1 MNTAYLDCFSG
12 ASGDMLLGALIDA
25 GVPEDALRNVIHAL
39 NLTGCELAISRVT
52 ENSLAATR
60 VQVKVADPQ
69 PHRRLRDIEEI
80 IAAAVLDDPVKNKA
94 LAVFRCLAEAEA
106 AVHDCRRE
114 EVHFH
119 EVGAAD
125 ALVDIVGVVQGFHH
139 LGIEQICCSPLP
151 VPRGWVNCAHG
162 ELPVPAPAVCRLLQ
176 GKPVYGVDL
185 EQELLTPT
193 GAALIHVLAGRYGP
207 MPPMRLASI
216 GYGAGGKKRSDG
228 RPNLLRLI
236 TGEGLQPE
244 EAQQVEVI
252 ETALDDWNP
261 ETWPHVAERLFHS
274 GALDVI
280 LIPVQMKKGRPGFLL
295 QTLCEPV
302 HAQILKQVILS
313 ETSSIGLR
321 FHTEQRLTLPR
332 ELVTVQTRFGPV
344 QAKKIATPAGTV
356 ITPEFEDCR
365 RIALD
370 RGIPIT
376 HVYSEVN
383 RCTMPSACTPW
394 TV

>member
-12 ASGDMLLGALIDA
+12 ASGDMLLGALIEI
-25 GVPEDALRNVIHAL
+25 GMPENELRHVIKSL
-39 NLTGCELAISRVT
+39 GISGCDLDISRVT

-60 VQVKVADPQ
+60 VEVKVAAAQ
-69 PHRRLRDIEEI
+69 PHRRLRDIEKI
-80 IAAAVLDDPVKNKA
+80 ISSALLDKPVHNKA
-94 LAVFRCLAEAEA
+94 LEVFHCLAEAEA
-106 AVHDCRRE
+106 VVHGCKVG

-119 EVGAAD
+119 EVGGAD
-125 ALVDIVGVVQGFHH
+125 AMVDIVGVVHGFHC
-139 LGIEQICCSPLP
+139 LGIRQICCSPLP
-151 VPRGWVNCAHG
+151 VPRGWVHCAHG
-162 ELPVPAPAVCRLLQ
+162 ELPVPAPAVYRLLR

-193 GAALIHVLAGRYGP
+193 GAALIHVLAGKYGP
-207 MPPMRLASI
+207 MPPMRLDTV
-216 GYGAGGKKRSDG
+216 GYGAGGKKRGDG

-236 TGEGLQPE
+236 TGEAHQPA

-280 LIPVQMKKGRPGFLL
+280 LVPVQMKKGRPGFLL
-295 QTLCEPV
+295 KIICEPA
-302 HAQILKQVILS
+302 HSRILQQVILS

-321 FHTEQRLTLPR
+321 FHTEQRVTLPR
-332 ELVTVQTRFGPV
+332 ELVTVETRFGPV
-344 QAKKIATPAGTV
+344 QAKKIETAAGTV

-370 RGIPIT
+370 RGISIIQ
-376 HVYSEVN
+376 VYREVS
-383 RCTMPSACTPW
+383 RCGGTSA
-394 TV
+394 